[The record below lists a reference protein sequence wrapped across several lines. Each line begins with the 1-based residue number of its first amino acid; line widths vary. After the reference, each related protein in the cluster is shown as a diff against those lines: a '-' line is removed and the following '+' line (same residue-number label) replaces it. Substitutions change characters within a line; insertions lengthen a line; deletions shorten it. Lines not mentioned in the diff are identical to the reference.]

1 MQRANII
8 RAGIGSSV
16 GFAKTDVL
24 SEVKKHKAFSTLA
37 VHRPKRGLK
46 GLSTVP
52 KVLVYLILKP
62 FFFLS
67 S

>member
-46 GLSTVP
+46 V
-52 KVLVYLILKP
+52 
-62 FFFLS
+62 
-67 S
+67 